1 MTNLSDIGRRTAA
14 DLAARYGISE
24 DAVVTLARALAQGG
38 GSQAQFSHPDLG
50 GMGQWSLGG
59 MTMIS
64 DMFNN
69 QLKATVDG
77 LCSELSGHV
86 RQGDFF
92 ASAPAAPRG
101 YQSQQQSSGGYG
113 ATSYLVSGGAD
124 WPAEL
129 GAPSS
134 VGSQNDLRYA
144 VFPQTRRLAIAHGG
158 KTTVYDTGD
167 HSIGGVSQQQSGDQS
182 VTFTSQHGLV
192 RVADL
197 PVVTPEATA
206 TMEPAASPAP
216 EPSPVEAG
224 QTSPDPMP
232 APEPVVQCPT
242 PASTAE
248 TPPRPAPSAARSG
261 GGDADAIF
269 ATLERL
275 ADLHKKGVLTDAEFD
290 AKKAELLARL

>member
-1 MTNLSDIGRRTAA
+1 MTELSETGRKTAA
-14 DLAARYGISE
+14 DLAARYGVSE

-86 RQGDFF
+86 RQGGFF
-92 ASAPAAPRG
+92 ARVPAAPQG
-101 YQSQQQSSGGYG
+101 YQSQQQSSGGFG
-113 ATSYLVSGGAD
+113 ATSYMVSGGGD

-158 KTTVYDTGD
+158 RTTIYDTGD
-167 HSIGGVSQQQSGDQS
+167 HNIGGVSQQQSGDQS
-182 VTFTSQHGLV
+182 LTFTSQHGLV

-197 PVVTPEATA
+197 PVATPEAAQPSVPEPAQPAAAPDRDHSAVAPTTA
-206 TMEPAASPAP
+206 PTPLTENSAAAAPAASDL
-216 EPSPVEAG
+216 
-224 QTSPDPMP
+224 T
-232 APEPVVQCPT
+232 
-242 PASTAE
+242 
-248 TPPRPAPSAARSG
+248 APSAAPSG
-261 GGDADAIF
+261 GSSESDAIF

-275 ADLHKKGVLTDAEFD
+275 ADLHKKGVLTDTEFD